1 MEQLYMTH
9 TGLNKTKYILTTTLI
24 GSGGEGDV
32 YHAYADIKI
41 AKIYKPDAFTAEL
54 EEKLN
59 G

>member
-1 MEQLYMTH
+1 MTH